1 MPCARLLESSLLLT
15 HDGWLPC
22 GGKKSKVR
30 IAGIDRHGKVAVAS
44 TVVRPLPPIARPV
57 FLGTSTCCGFLSPAT
72 VVQSSVGK
80 FGATEIVEA
89 GSIGTHKFESLL
101 CLDSMQFGSHQE
113 EHLWQTLGTET
124 ASIDEVR
131 AIIRCRGSLDGAEFK
146 VRFGDLWKRDGR
158 RFYSLRRVRLEHNAS
173 RIPLILNELTQAF
186 TNDDKLA
193 ELSRAGAA
201 LAMAIGSAL
210 AMRGKAYE
218 LSYDTLQHTAAVHVK
233 PVSGTLAVIAPGRCA
248 HFLEQQCIE
257 VELSWSSAHWNPLC
271 NGLVIVGG

>member
-1 MPCARLLESSLLLT
+1 MPCARLLDSCLLLT

-22 GGKKSKVR
+22 RGKRSKVR
-30 IAGIDRHGKVAVAS
+30 VAGIDRYGKVTLESAAVC
-44 TVVRPLPPIARPV
+44 PLPSIARPV
-57 FLGTSTCCGFLSPAT
+57 FLGTSKCCGLLSPT
-72 VVQSSVGK
+72 TIVQSSVGK
-80 FGATEIVEA
+80 FKAAEIVEA
-89 GSIGTHKFESLL
+89 GSIGVHKFESLL
-101 CLDSMQFGSHQE
+101 YLDSMQFGPRQA
-113 EHLWQTLGTET
+113 EHLWQALGTET
-124 ASIDEVR
+124 ASIDNLR
-131 AIIRCRGSLDGAEFK
+131 AIIRCRGGFDGPEFG
-146 VRFGDLWKRDGR
+146 VGFGDLWKRDGR
-158 RFYSLRRVRLEHNAS
+158 RFYSLRRDRLEHNAS
-173 RIPLILNELTQAF
+173 RIPLLLNELTQVF

-218 LSYDTLQHTAAVHVK
+218 LSYDTLQHTAAVYVDTDA
-233 PVSGTLAVIAPGRCA
+233 GTLAGIAAGKCA